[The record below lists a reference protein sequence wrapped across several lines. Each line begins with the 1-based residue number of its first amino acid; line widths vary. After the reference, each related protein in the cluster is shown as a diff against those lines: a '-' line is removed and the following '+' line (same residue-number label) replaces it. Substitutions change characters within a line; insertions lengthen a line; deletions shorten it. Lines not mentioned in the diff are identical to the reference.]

1 MAATLYGYSFLD
13 DCVLLYPVYALLFS
27 DADLSVT
34 QISSLFVLWSLTG
47 ILLEVPSGALADAVS
62 RRLLLWTGPLLTAA
76 GFALWV
82 LAPSYG
88 TFALG
93 FVLWGAKG
101 AFGSGALEA
110 LVYEELAH
118 LDAADSYARVMGRA
132 RAASLAGVMTA
143 TALAG
148 PALAVGGYGLVGA
161 ASVTACGLTAGV
173 ARGLPEHRG
182 PEGGGG
188 GAGMVEADGGSG
200 AGVGGEAGV
209 GADGGGEAADGAGW
223 WGALRA
229 GAAEARGDRAVRGA
243 LLLVPAVTAVWGALD
258 EYTPLLVREAG
269 AGDAEVPWW
278 LLVIWV
284 GATVGSLLAGAVRG
298 VGAGGLAG
306 LLAGAGLAL
315 AAGTALP
322 PHGLPLPAGIT
333 LVALAFCA
341 FQLTTVL
348 ADARLQE
355 AVRGPSR
362 ATVTSLAGAATDLT
376 TVAVYATYGLL
387 APATTHA
394 TTFALFA
401 TPYVLTALALT
412 LTLPLRR
419 KTPPGDE

>member
-1 MAATLYGYSFLD
+1 MYGYSFLD

-27 DADLSVT
+27 DTDLSTT

-62 RRLLLWTGPLLTAA
+62 RRLLLWTGPLLTAT

-82 LAPSYG
+82 LVPSYG

-101 AFGSGALEA
+101 ACGSGALEA
-110 LVYEELAH
+110 LVYEELAR
-118 LDAADSYARVMGRA
+118 LGAANDYARVMGRA
-132 RAASLAGVMTA
+132 RTASLLGVMTA

-148 PALAVGGYGLVGA
+148 PALATGGYGLVGT
-161 ASVTACGLTAGV
+161 ASVAACVLTAGA

-182 PEGGGG
+182 GSQ
-188 GAGMVEADGGSG
+188 ADSD
-200 AGVGGEAGV
+200 ADEPGGE
-209 GADGGGEAADGAGW
+209 GW

-229 GAAEARGDRAVRGA
+229 GVAEARGDRAVRAA

-278 LLVIWV
+278 LLLIWV
-284 GATVGSLLAGAVRG
+284 GATAGSLLAGAVRG
-298 VGAGGLAG
+298 VGTAGLAG

-322 PHGLPLPAGIT
+322 PHGLRLPAAIT
-333 LVALAFCA
+333 LIALAFCA

-348 ADARLQE
+348 ADARLQ
-355 AVRGPSR
+355 AGVRGPSR

-376 TVAVYATYGLL
+376 TVAVYAAYGLL
-387 APATTHA
+387 ASRTTHG

-401 TPYVLTALALT
+401 APYVVTALALT
-412 LTLPLRR
+412 LPLATSGRR
-419 KTPPGDE
+419 GGSHPCGPCRHDHTAPD

>member
-1 MAATLYGYSFLD
+1 M
-13 DCVLLYPVYALLFS
+13 YALLFS

-82 LAPSYG
+82 LAPSYW

-110 LVYEELAH
+110 LVYEDLAH

-161 ASVTACGLTAGV
+161 ASVAACVLTAGV
-173 ARGLPEHRG
+173 ALGLPEHRG
-182 PEGGGG
+182 A
-188 GAGMVEADGGSG
+188 GAGGEGDGG
-200 AGVGGEAGV
+200 
-209 GADGGGEAADGAGW
+209 GAGW

-229 GAAEARGDRAVRGA
+229 GVAEARGDRAVRGA

-348 ADARLQE
+348 ADARLQ
-355 AVRGPSR
+355 ASVRRPSR
-362 ATVTSLAGAATDLT
+362 ATVTSLAGAATELT

-387 APATTHA
+387 APQTSHG

-401 TPYVLTALALT
+401 TPYVLTALAMRK
-412 LTLPLRR
+412 RR
-419 KTPPGDE
+419 RGSHHYGPCRHDRRDDTTPD

>member
-1 MAATLYGYSFLD
+1 MYGYSFLD

-27 DADLSVT
+27 DTDLSTT
-34 QISSLFVLWSLTG
+34 QISSLFVIWSLTG

-62 RRLLLWTGPLLTAA
+62 RRLLLWTGPLLTAT

-82 LAPSYG
+82 LAPSYW

-101 AFGSGALEA
+101 AFSSGALEA

-161 ASVTACGLTAGV
+161 ASVAACVLTAGV

-182 PEGGGG
+182 SEGGGG
-188 GAGMVEADGGSG
+188 SGGGSGGAGGSG
-200 AGVGGEAGV
+200 AGGEAGV
-209 GADGGGEAADGAGW
+209 GAEAGGEADGAGW

-229 GAAEARGDRAVRGA
+229 GVAEAKGDRAVRGA

-269 AGDAEVPWW
+269 AGDAAVPWW

-315 AAGTALP
+315 AAGAALP

-348 ADARLQE
+348 ADARLQA

-376 TVAVYATYGLL
+376 TVAVYGTYGLL
-387 APATTHA
+387 VPQTSHG
-394 TTFALFA
+394 TTFALLA

-412 LTLPLRR
+412 LPRNSPRR
-419 KTPPGDE
+419 